1 MIKSRKEN
9 VIYILGAKGVGKTSL
24 TNILI
29 GREFNENEIHSKK
42 GIKTSFYQTENNNF
56 LIKELT
62 DDENFSVT
70 KNLKNCLEELMLIL
84 VMFSVDDE
92 KSLEYAESLI
102 LFLKNNLTY
111 NLGSNIILIGNK
123 YDSQKDNNTHITVN
137 LMEAES
143 FTLDNEIYGYNISCK
158 NKINIE
164 SIFKAIEEIN
174 NFKYIDREE
183 NSHEDSVH
191 LGTTL
196 ASGSCEIIWVKIC

>member
-1 MIKSRKEN
+1 
-9 VIYILGAKGVGKTSL
+9 
-24 TNILI
+24 
-29 GREFNENEIHSKK
+29 
-42 GIKTSFYQTENNNF
+42 
-56 LIKELT
+56 
-62 DDENFSVT
+62 
-70 KNLKNCLEELMLIL
+70 MLIL

-196 ASGSCEIIWVKIC
+196 ASGSCEII